1 MNTLA
6 ISTPHASNFP
16 DIARE
21 FWRREP
27 LFTAAALLL
36 LVLAVPTAVAGL
48 LDERTLAAQ
57 SVWSKPLKFEASL
70 SIYLLTLAWFAGYL
84 PEGTTGRRWYR
95 VYSALVV
102 FMIAIEM
109 VWLMGAA
116 AAGAPSHFNREGGLL
131 EAVYPLMGVFAVGL
145 TSATLVYGRLIA
157 RDGDAGLGPAFRSA
171 VSIGL
176 TLTFFLTIATAGY
189 LASGEGHLVG
199 REATDARGVPLL
211 GWATSGGD
219 LRVAH
224 FFATHAMHFIPGF
237 GLLCTLLAPNWG
249 VLAVRLFSATY
260 AVFVG
265 AVLFQAAM
273 GSPFL
278 G

>member
-1 MNTLA
+1 MNTLVMSPPRA
-6 ISTPHASNFP
+6 SISP
-16 DIARE
+16 DIIGE

-27 LFTAAALLL
+27 RFTAAAFLLIA
-36 LVLAVPTAVAGL
+36 LAVPTAMASL
-48 LDERTLAAQ
+48 LDARTLAETNA
-57 SVWSKPLKFEASL
+57 WTKPLKFEASL
-70 SIYLLTLAWFAGYL
+70 ALYLLTLAWFAGYL
-84 PEGTTGRRWYR
+84 PKGTTGQRWYR
-95 VYSALVV
+95 VYSAFVV
-102 FMIAIEM
+102 LMIFFEM

-157 RDGDAGLGPAFRSA
+157 RNGDAALPPAFRSA

-199 REATDARGVPLL
+199 REATDMRGVPFL
-211 GWATSGGD
+211 GWASNGGD
-219 LRVAH
+219 LRVPH